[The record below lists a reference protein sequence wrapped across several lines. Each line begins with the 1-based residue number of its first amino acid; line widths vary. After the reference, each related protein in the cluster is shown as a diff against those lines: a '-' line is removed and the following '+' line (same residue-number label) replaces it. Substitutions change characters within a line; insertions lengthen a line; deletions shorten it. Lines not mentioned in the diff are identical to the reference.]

1 MREIKFTEKELSL
14 IKDLVDDT
22 FVKLHESLNNING
35 KHLRELI
42 GDYIGQLEMI
52 SGKISDTVNVPDENA
67 N

>member
-1 MREIKFTEKELSL
+1 MREIKFTEKELDL

-35 KHLRELI
+35 KRLRELI
-42 GDYIGQLEMI
+42 GDYIGQLEEI
-52 SGKISDTVNVPDENA
+52 SNKISDKVNVPDENA

>member
-1 MREIKFTEKELSL
+1 MREIKFTEKELDL

-22 FVKLHESLNNING
+22 FVKLHESLRNING